1 MKCNYYCSSFDS
13 TVTEVIRNKYQRN
26 HSKMEEETIA
36 ERKERISSMT
46 YTELVVRRDYL
57 NSQLPVD
64 NSIPTDTSKST
75 AALPTLA
82 IPKVRMI
89 RGQQQVEGSDDVHWD
104 YVLKELMWLSA
115 DFASERKRQIS
126 QAKRLS
132 SAVMSYHNT
141 KQFRLQ
147 KELAELELRKR
158 KIASKISKIVM
169 KQFWV
174 KVERLITYK
183 QHLLMENERQQR
195 MDQHL
200 RSLVQRTEL
209 YSQSLQQ
216 QQLQLDPHN
225 KKKHII
231 HPFTTTANSVEE
243 VLQEHLFQQKHS
255 TANRPYH
262 SSRNQKKLK
271 IDYSQ
276 LLLASQK
283 AEQQEEDNFFYG
295 QPVGEEDSS
304 FYPSSINSNS
314 ESNGSSNSDDSF
326 QQALLELHPSQLA
339 EEIVAL
345 QQESKQDLQEIQTK
359 YYNNYRY
366 HLKDDGDNN
375 SIVSSESQ
383 SSSSTP
389 IQRNTGH
396 TTNTDT
402 TGNIRTAR
410 EGEFNSSA
418 LLMASPSDVKQQ
430 QAQATLLYS
439 SGSEDYTIN
448 SEDEPDDETTLIEE
462 ERLGREMS
470 AEEEIALL
478 QQENEIPIE
487 QLLSSYY
494 PKPQFNHGQQYQGDD
509 DSAQASSPSS
519 SSGSD
524 EFVMEEEVDDET
536 TMIEEERL
544 GREMSAEEEIALLQQ
559 ENEIPIEELISSYYP
574 TPQQCPEEDVNEKA
588 SVSSSTSGSE
598 EFVMDIEEVD
608 DETTLIEEEQL
619 GREMSAE
626 EEIALLQQ
634 ENELPIEQL
643 LLSYTSK
650 GIIEECSDAM
660 SCKSSR
666 NSMDE
671 DDVDHTVISVTGG
684 ETKEREVTGI
694 NNENLSIMEK
704 LQSSETRARELNVT
718 RPFLLSS
725 WVKLRPYQQIGLNW
739 LVSLHSRRLNGNY
752 ITISVG
758 SPNYSTF

>member
-1 MKCNYYCSSFDS
+1 
-13 TVTEVIRNKYQRN
+13 
-26 HSKMEEETIA
+26 MEEETVA

-46 YTELVVRRDYL
+46 YTELVVRKDYL
-57 NSQLPVD
+57 ISQLPGD
-64 NSIPTDTSKST
+64 NSNPTDTSTTKST
-75 AALPTLA
+75 TVLPTLV
-82 IPKVRMI
+82 IPKLRMI
-89 RGQQQVEGSDDVHWD
+89 RGQQQQVEGSDDVHWD

-183 QHLLMENERQQR
+183 QHLIMENERQQR

-216 QQLQLDPHN
+216 QRQFHAN
-225 KKKHII
+225 NTKKHSI
-231 HPFTTTANSVEE
+231 HAFTTTANSVEE
-243 VLQEHLFQQKHS
+243 VLQEHFFQQKHS
-255 TANRPYH
+255 NTTSKVEGLPNH

-271 IDYSQ
+271 IDYNQ

-283 AEQQEEDNFFYG
+283 ASGDEQQHADMFFYG
-295 QPVGEEDSS
+295 QPLGEEDSS
-304 FYPSSINSNS
+304 FCPSSNSSNS
-314 ESNGSSNSDDSF
+314 EINGSGNIDDSF

-345 QQESKQDLQEIQTK
+345 QQESKQDLQEILTTS
-359 YYNNYRY
+359 YNNYSYR
-366 HLKDDGDNN
+366 LEDDDEN
-375 SIVSSESQ
+375 SSNLSSFSNSQ
-383 SSSSTP
+383 SSSSTQ
-389 IQRNTGH
+389 IQRNAGC
-396 TTNTDT
+396 TNTIKNTSITRTEREHEVNT
-402 TGNIRTAR
+402 T
-410 EGEFNSSA
+410 A
-418 LLMASPSDVKQQ
+418 LLLASHSDKNQQ
-430 QAQATLLYS
+430 PQTTLYS

-448 SEDEPDDETTLIEE
+448 SEEEPDDETTFIEE

-478 QQENEIPIE
+478 QQENEIPVE
-487 QLLSSYY
+487 QLLSSYFS
-494 PKPQFNHGQQYQGDD
+494 KPTYNNGQQHQEDED
-509 DSAQASSPSS
+509 TEQAISSSS

-524 EFVMEEEVDDET
+524 DFVMEEEVDDET
-536 TMIEEERL
+536 TLIEEERL
-544 GREMSAEEEIALLQQ
+544 GREMSVEEEIALLQQ
-559 ENEIPIEELISSYYP
+559 ENEITVEELLSSYFSNI
-574 TPQQCPEEDVNEKA
+574 QQHQEKEVDEKA
-588 SVSSSTSGSE
+588 STSSSSSGSE
-598 EFVMDIEEVD
+598 EYVMDTEEVD
-608 DETTLIEEEQL
+608 DETTLIEEEHL
-619 GREMSAE
+619 GTEMSAE

-643 LLSYTSK
+643 LSSYVSK
-650 GIIEECSDAM
+650 GDIEEPSDGT
-660 SCKSSR
+660 SCKSSED
-666 NSMDE
+666 SMKENDAE
-671 DDVDHTVISVTGG
+671 HTPISVLR
-684 ETKEREVTGI
+684 EKTKEQESTG
-694 NNENLSIMEK
+694 NKNENLSIMEA

-739 LVSLHSRRLNGNY
+739 LVSLHSRRLNGK
-752 ITISVG
+752 
-758 SPNYSTF
+758 